1 MKDAYTFGI
10 EEEYFLVDATTKLV
24 TRDMP
29 KTFLEIA
36 KEATN
41 GQVMGE
47 FLQSQIEV
55 ATLPHHDIRTAH
67 AELRHLRQT
76 VAKIAADHGLAILAA
91 GTHPTADWGRS
102 QQSEGERYDA
112 VMDDLQMIG
121 QRNMLC
127 GLHVHVELPD
137 PDDRVDVMM
146 RMLPY
151 LPLFIALATSSPFWR
166 SRPTG
171 LKGYRLAAYDE
182 LPRTGVPELL
192 RTKEEFD
199 AYVDALVK
207 AGVMQ
212 DASYV
217 WWSMRPSLKHPTLEL
232 RAPDCP
238 TLVDDSIAI
247 AALWR
252 SLARQARAQSR
263 AQPRHQRGRAAPS
276 WSRTNGGRSATA
288 CTARFVGDNGA
299 ITVADFVDQVVEE
312 TAADAEALGC
322 LAEMQR
328 CRTIVGSGTS
338 ADAQMAVYEKYRQD
352 RRPRPRAQ
360 RRHRLARGDDAAV
373 SRLAFVRQHGLHHEA
388 AGAGIDHAEP
398 AQREQRQR
406 LHRFARTRAGSS
418 MFSGASGPIRPSSN
432 GAEQAERGEFA
443 RPAPADGRRRSRRGC
458 APRSRPPD
466 RGDTAAAPHRCRYR
480 PARRS
485 PPRRACGCAAPGRR
499 RSRCAA
505 ASADSGPGAAS
516 AARRTAS
523 ISRSATLS
531 TSAPT
536 SSILPGK

>member
-1 MKDAYTFGI
+1 VAMKDAYTIGI
-10 EEEYFLVDATTKLV
+10 EEEYFLVDAATKLV
-24 TRDMP
+24 TREMP
-29 KTFLEIA
+29 KTFLAIA

-47 FLQSQIEV
+47 FLQSQCEV

-76 VAKIAADHGLAILAA
+76 LAKIAADHGLAILAA

-137 PDDRVDVMM
+137 PDDRVDVMI

-192 RTKEEFD
+192 RSKEEFD
-199 AYVDALVK
+199 AYVDALVQ

-212 DASYV
+212 DSSYV

-252 SLARQARAQSR
+252 SLARRLVRNPELNRDINAVTRAIVVENKWRAQR
-263 AQPRHQRGRAAPS
+263 YGVHG
-276 WSRTNGGRSATA
+276 T
-288 CTARFVGDNGA
+288 FVGDHRA
-299 ITVADFVDQVVEE
+299 ITVADLVDQVVDE
-312 TAADAEALGC
+312 TSADAEALGC
-322 LAEMQR
+322 LAELQR

-338 ADAQMAVYEKYRQD
+338 ADAQIAVYEKFGRTEG
-352 RRPRPRAQ
+352 RA
-360 RRHRLARGDDAAV
+360 RALSAVTDWLA
-373 SRLAFVRQHGLHHEA
+373 
-388 AGAGIDHAEP
+388 
-398 AQREQRQR
+398 
-406 LHRFARTRAGSS
+406 
-418 MFSGASGPIRPSSN
+418 
-432 GAEQAERGEFA
+432 
-443 RPAPADGRRRSRRGC
+443 
-458 APRSRPPD
+458 
-466 RGDTAAAPHRCRYR
+466 
-480 PARRS
+480 
-485 PPRRACGCAAPGRR
+485 
-499 RSRCAA
+499 
-505 ASADSGPGAAS
+505 
-516 AARRTAS
+516 
-523 ISRSATLS
+523 ATTLQ
-531 TSAPT
+531 
-536 SSILPGK
+536 